1 MYESRFAE
9 LFGPP
14 PPSPPVPIDWAVT
27 ESRLGLRLPADYKA
41 IASAYG
47 PVDIGDRIWL
57 HIPCTQ
63 PEGFDYGAWLRE
75 QHRWARISSRG
86 APPYEPPPFHPVPG
100 GLLAW
105 GSTRGTDLLFWDTS
119 VSDDPDAW
127 PVVVFCVDAMRA
139 GVDPWRNFGMPLLET
154 LAAAREGLDLP
165 GGGRLGPLGR
175 RVRRADLLL
184 EAQPWTPPVPKPP
197 RVPEHLQRTALAE
210 GSGLETLRLL
220 VPPPEQPVLGD
231 GEWEQLF
238 VDLGTRLPEEYLAI
252 MNLYGAGL
260 WSEWL
265 QFEPPFGR
273 HQNFL
278 AFAGE
283 RIEGYCELRDD
294 YPESFPL
301 ATWPEPG
308 GYLPFAE
315 SIDGDGLG
323 WLTVGEPGD
332 WPLIV
337 HPRHMDQGPPL
348 ECGLADLLLGWL
360 RGRPAAV
367 EFPHLDPLD
376 DPLEFAE
383 FRPWP
388 GKAKR

>member
-238 VDLGTRLPEEYLAI
+238 ADLGTRLPEEYLAHSAAPVAARRADTRRGRAA
-252 MNLYGAGL
+252 LLHPRRGGAVYGGPRARRTTIRL
-260 WSEWL
+260 CS
-265 QFEPPFGR
+265 
-273 HQNFL
+273 
-278 AFAGE
+278 
-283 RIEGYCELRDD
+283 
-294 YPESFPL
+294 
-301 ATWPEPG
+301 
-308 GYLPFAE
+308 
-315 SIDGDGLG
+315 
-323 WLTVGEPGD
+323 D
-332 WPLIV
+332 WPPSIS
-337 HPRHMDQGPPL
+337 
-348 ECGLADLLLGWL
+348 A
-360 RGRPAAV
+360 GRRPV
-367 EFPHLDPLD
+367 PFPGC
-376 DPLEFAE
+376 A
-383 FRPWP
+383 
-388 GKAKR
+388 